1 MSIAFSRSSPSPRYR
16 ELLAQYTRMHTHGE
30 QFSNIPA
37 QQTFAGQSLPRHA
50 GVIESLVAAH
60 GANSILD
67 YGSGK
72 GEQYKPM
79 QVNAG
84 EGKKFPSI
92 PAFWGVDLV
101 TCYDPGYAPFSQLP
115 QGKFDGVISTDVLE
129 HCPED
134 DVLWIVEE
142 MFSFAR
148 KFVYAN
154 VACYPA
160 QKRLSTGENAHCT
173 VRPMEWWS
181 DVLKSVAPR
190 HPGVY
195 YRFALDRHL
204 KTPGGVRVITDLLA
218 GIG

>member
-1 MSIAFSRSSPSPRYR
+1 
-16 ELLAQYTRMHTHGE
+16 MHTHGE
-30 QFSNIPA
+30 QFANIPA
-37 QQTFAGQSLPRHA
+37 EQTFAGQSLPRHA
-50 GVIESLVAAH
+50 ATIEALVAAH
-60 GANSILD
+60 EARSILD

-79 QVNAG
+79 RIKTAT
-84 EGKKFPSI
+84 GKEFPSI

-101 TCYDPGYAPFSQLP
+101 TCFDPGYEPFSQLP

-134 DVLWIVEE
+134 DVPWIVSE

-160 QKRLSTGENAHCT
+160 KKRLSTGENAHCT
-173 VRPMEWWS
+173 VRPMTWWS
-181 DVLKSVAPR
+181 DVLKDVAPR
-190 HPGVY
+190 YPGVY
-195 YRFALDRHL
+195 YRFALDRHVQ
-204 KTPGGVRVITDLLA
+204 TEGGVRVITDMLA